1 MSRLS
6 SCFFVFFS
14 CLVFCLALSCRPD
27 VGPSPGHIIGLI
39 VQANS
44 NLVHS
49 GFGLCPER
57 MCVLVSI
64 FLSYGRSYRT
74 TFSAKFSSFFFQE
87 NQENQ
92 ENQEAFPKFGNV
104 TEGKIFGTLC
114 IPMFGKKIKYGN
126 IKNCA
131 KKNLE
136 I

>member
-1 MSRLS
+1 MYHGVTVCENADLT
-6 SCFFVFFS
+6 VEMIVPANND
-14 CLVFCLALSCRPD
+14 LV
-27 VGPSPGHIIGLI
+27 PSGL
-39 VQANS
+39 
-44 NLVHS
+44 
-49 GFGLCPER
+49 GLCPER